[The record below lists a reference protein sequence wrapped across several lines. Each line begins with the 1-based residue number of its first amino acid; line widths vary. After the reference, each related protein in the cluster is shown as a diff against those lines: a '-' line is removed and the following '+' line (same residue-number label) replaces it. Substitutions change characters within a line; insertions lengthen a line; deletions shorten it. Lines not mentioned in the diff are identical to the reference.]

1 MTFSILGQI
10 PGTDSALRSAMG
22 SGYEAVVLVVILI
35 AMLAFFGILGRWF
48 ISSTDKRLE
57 EAKSREDRLS
67 RRIDELERFTRDTL
81 LRLVQDVT
89 ESMVGNTRASQ
100 ALTDA
105 LNARLC
111 LLDPTRQDDV
121 VDRIG
126 RQLAEK
132 QKDK

>member
-1 MTFSILGQI
+1 MTFAILGQI
-10 PGTDSALRSAMG
+10 PGTDAALRSAMG
-22 SGYEAVVLVVILI
+22 SGYEAVMVVVILI

-89 ESMVGNTRASQ
+89 ESMVRNTRASQ

-132 QKDK
+132 QKNK

>member
-10 PGTDSALRSAMG
+10 PGTDAAIKSAMG

-57 EAKSREDRLS
+57 EARAREDRLA

-132 QKDK
+132 QNDK